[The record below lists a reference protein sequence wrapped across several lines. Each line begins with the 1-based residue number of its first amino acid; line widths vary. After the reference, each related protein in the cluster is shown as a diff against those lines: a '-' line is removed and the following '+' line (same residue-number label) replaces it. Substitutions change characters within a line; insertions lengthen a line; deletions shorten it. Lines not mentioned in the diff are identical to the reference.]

1 MALFDLGFD
10 NSKDKLHEDLQ
21 RIIYMEEHG
30 MYTSYTGIKA
40 LKNSDVFTAV
50 SVIASDIASTEL
62 ETEGYKKDEILE
74 DVLDLFNKHP
84 HQQLTGWHF
93 KYIIIANMLLNGEA
107 YVEIIRDKAGI
118 PVNLHFL
125 HNELVSI
132 EENSDTHEI
141 IYNISQDY
149 KGNNVKV
156 TSDDILHFR
165 YMTLDGYHGY
175 SPLYSLMNEVSIAQ
189 GSKSFLKNFFNNGG
203 TSTNILTLKDSQLS
217 QEERDEIS
225 DNFTKSMARNKGG
238 LITLDDTMDFERI
251 EIPTEALSFL
261 NSYKFSTQQV
271 AKAFGLPLSKLGI
284 ETVNT
289 SITQANTE
297 YRQSTLDPL
306 FAMMIAELNLKIFR
320 HINPKIVVKPDLT
333 RLMFSDPEFKLEYIK
348 TMRNSSLIKTDEGRE
363 AFGYPP
369 VEHGDDIIIDL
380 NKIPLS
386 ALDEYQRDKIKDEM
400 NSTVQGGDGYD
411 EQ

>member
-10 NSKDKLHEDLQ
+10 SNKDKLHEDLQ

-30 MYTSYTGIKA
+30 TYTSYTGIKA

-50 SVIASDIASTEL
+50 SVISSDIASTKL
-62 ETEGYKKDEILE
+62 ETEGHEKNEIIE
-74 DVLDLFNKHP
+74 NVLDLFNNHP
-84 HQQLTGWHF
+84 HKHLTGWHF

-118 PVNLHFL
+118 PINLHFL

-132 EENSDTHEI
+132 EEDSDTHEI
-141 IYNISQDY
+141 VYNLSQDFE
-149 KGNNVKV
+149 GNNVKV
-156 TSDDILHFR
+156 TSEDILHFR

-175 SPLYSLMNEVSIAQ
+175 SPLYSLMNEISISQ
-189 GSKSFLKNFFNNGG
+189 GSKGFLKNFFNNGG
-203 TSTNILTLKDSQLS
+203 TATNILTLKDSELS
-217 QEERDEIS
+217 QDERNEITDS
-225 DNFTKSMARNKGG
+225 FAKSMARNNGG
-238 LITLDDTMDFERI
+238 IITLDDTMEFKRI
-251 EIPTEALSFL
+251 EIPTEALNFL

-271 AKAFGLPLSKLGI
+271 SKAFGLPMSKLGI

-297 YRQSTLDPL
+297 YRQSTLDPI
-306 FAMMIAELNLKIFR
+306 FAMMISELDLKIFR
-320 HINPKIVVKPDLT
+320 HIDEKVVVKPDLT

-348 TMRNSSLIKTDEGRE
+348 TMRNSSLLKTDEGRA

-386 ALDEYQRDKIKDEM
+386 ALDEYQRDKIKGEID
-400 NSTVQGGDGYD
+400 STVQGGDGYD